1 MGIDGLTACMLIV
14 KTQPTWIAAIHR
26 FVEVSVGIVI
36 GLAISAVWPQQE
48 EGGATP
54 APGASS

>member
-1 MGIDGLTACMLIV
+1 MLIV